1 MTSKKKLTKKF
12 ILTADLHG
20 KTQEDTLAKETDMV
34 KAQIAN
40 PGLVAG
46 LNPTALAVQAK
57 IVAITDPNTG
67 LIHQRAV
74 AEALTKSLTL
84 QINEG
89 IADVKNIIVDDWMP
103 QTQTALTATPALA
116 LTAASNAALLLFGVK
131 GIAGGAAQTT
141 SIASMSKNAT
151 SAPVIVKIDT
161 DVAGEHILHIHN
173 NITGKRGH
181 PTDVAEVDVYAQN
194 GGTQP
199 VNLAALQ
206 AAGGQILGEAERG
219 VYINFIPT
227 TVAKN
232 TQIFYIAVYKGKKT
246 KKTVAQSVVASAAVK

>member
-1 MTSKKKLTKKF
+1 MGKKKLAKKF

-40 PGLVAG
+40 PTLVPG
-46 LNPTALAVQAK
+46 LNPTAATVQGQ
-57 IVAITDPNTG
+57 ITAITDPNTG
-67 LIHQRAV
+67 LIHQRSV
-74 AEALTKSLTL
+74 LEAQTKALTL
-84 QINEG
+84 QINKG
-89 IADVKNIIVDDWMP
+89 IEDIRDIIIDDWMP
-103 QTQTALTATPALA
+103 QTQSALTATPALA

-131 GIAGGAAQTT
+131 GVSGGAAQATN
-141 SIASMSKNAT
+141 IALMSKTAT

-181 PTDVAEVDVYAQN
+181 PADVSEVDIYAQT

-199 VNLAALQ
+199 ANLAALQ

-219 VYINFIPT
+219 VYIYVIPT

-232 TQIFYIAVYKGKKT
+232 TTIYYIAVYKGKKT
-246 KKTVAQSVVASAAVK
+246 KKTVAQSVVATAVTK

>member
-1 MTSKKKLTKKF
+1 MSRTKALNKKF
-12 ILTADLHG
+12 ILTANFQGL
-20 KTQEDTLAKETDMV
+20 TLEEKLQKLTNMAL
-34 KAQIAN
+34 AQ
-40 PGLVAG
+40 AG
-46 LNPTALAVQAK
+46 NPTLVPGINPTVAAVQAE
-57 IVAITDPNTG
+57 IALIDDPNTG
-67 LIHQRAV
+67 YIHQRAV
-74 AEALTKSLTL
+74 SEALTKSLTL
-84 QINEG
+84 KINESEKA
-89 IADVKNIIVDDWMP
+89 IQDIVIDNWMP
-103 QTQTALTATPALA
+103 QTQIALTATPALA
-116 LTAASNAALLLFGVK
+116 AAAQSNAALLLFGVK
-131 GIAGGAAQTT
+131 GVAGGAAQTT
-141 SIASMSKNAT
+141 NIADMSKNAA

-199 VNLAALQ
+199 ANLAALQ